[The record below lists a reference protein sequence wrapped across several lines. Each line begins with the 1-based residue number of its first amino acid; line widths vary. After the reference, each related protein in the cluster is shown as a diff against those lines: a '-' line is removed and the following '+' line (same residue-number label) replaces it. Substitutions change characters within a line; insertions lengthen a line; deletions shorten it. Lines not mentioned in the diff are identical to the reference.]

1 MTEREKSIQFI
12 LKYKEEAISKGY
24 DFPTQDIN
32 EATDA
37 EISYFE
43 TDLFIYLK
51 EEELGI
57 PHLTEEEL
65 NKFLKAGK

>member
-1 MTEREKSIQFI
+1 MTERESDIQFI

-37 EISYFE
+37 ELSYFS
-43 TDLFIYLK
+43 TDIFIYLK

-57 PHLTEEEL
+57 PH
-65 NKFLKAGK
+65 